1 MEELNDCIDILNAFK
16 NLEIIDGSDLLLNN
30 SDHALL
36 YKAYKNANDLDEGEQ
51 ELLDR
56 MEKAINNRKNLDI
69 EKIEKQKND
78 LVDKAIDY
86 IRSYY
91 RMHVLPDG
99 IGVDEDAPKYLK
111 TIGTHDKFIKKISKP
126 IDPLKEVW
134 EYNTEEYLYVQLYV
148 LLDDLTKYINT
159 IEYDEVKIK
168 ETYLSHIKSLKET
181 ILMINRIPNKGEYFF
196 KDGIDQRVFY
206 DELIYLFEHYTWGKQ
221 DNTGIYQED
230 YYTLFG
236 IEEIIWYVNFVN
248 FKKHYLEHHDM
259 SIDSHTELGKWL
271 ENLKNERYF
280 DGDKPE
286 HLAEH
291 DKLLNILC
299 PEFELESKNHIRPK
313 TLSK

>member
-51 ELLDR
+51 EILDR
-56 MEKAINNRKNLDI
+56 MEKAVNNRKGLDI
-69 EKIEKQKND
+69 QKIQKLKND

-111 TIGTHDKFIKKISKP
+111 TIGTHDIFIKKISKP

-134 EYNTEEYLYVQLYV
+134 EYNTEEYLYAQLYI
-148 LLDDLTKYINT
+148 LLDDLTNYINT

-196 KDGIDQRVFY
+196 KNGIDQRVFY
-206 DELIYLFEHYTWGKQ
+206 DELIYLFKHYTWGKQ
-221 DNTGIYQED
+221 NNTGIYQED

-280 DGDKPE
+280 DGNKPK
-286 HLAEH
+286 HLTEH

-299 PEFELESKNHIRPK
+299 PECNLESKNHIRPK